1 MPRKSKN
8 APPPEWL
15 APLQEWVR
23 EIWFALMSNRH
34 FDDAEALR
42 LLMRDRGDE
51 IARLMRGFR
60 SGDVP
65 AALPS
70 ADASR
75 APFKRPPLDRV
86 LLLLPAL
93 RVELKQQAIL
103 DDLPDDKRR
112 EICAAGEV
120 IWTAYHAHKHGA
132 RLERGRPH
140 DLQSPRRRR
149 RNQAGDNPRRGQ
161 GARLSRRR
169 EDPRRDEGALWLS
182 ALQAD
187 AERGEVLHWR
197 GSALPAAARALEEAR
212 LRAAFF
218 RRTRLS
224 PPDSIWSGHGTAQS
238 AKADWERVPM
248 TAADQVDALTP
259 ALVTNRRP
267 PPISAKPNTSFI
279 CIAGAVR
286 VRRLFYTAHKSD
298 TRSTNLSRGR
308 KIYRASPPA
317 PKPTPQIRR
326 APAPPPGS
334 GLRPLARGRRDG
346 TSIRMAQPRTFER
359 KEPHPREAR
368 LKPKR

>member
-23 EIWFALMSNRH
+23 EARFALMSNRH

-93 RVELKQQAIL
+93 RVELKRRAIL

-120 IWTAYHAHKHGA
+120 IWTAYHAHKHGT
-132 RLERGRPH
+132 RLERGGPH
-140 DLQSPRRRR
+140 DLNHP
-149 RNQAGDNPRRGQ
+149 GDVVGIKRVTI
-161 GARLSRRR
+161 
-169 EDPRRDEGALWLS
+169 RDE
-182 ALQAD
+182 
-187 AERGEVLHWR
+187 
-197 GSALPAAARALEEAR
+197 ARAQALAVAGKTLVAMKALYGCPRYR
-212 LRAAFF
+212 LTQSVVKFF
-218 RRTRLS
+218 TGEDVLYEQLRELGKRL
-224 PPDSIWSGHGTAQS
+224 A
-238 AKADWERVPM
+238 
-248 TAADQVDALTP
+248 
-259 ALVTNRRP
+259 
-267 PPISAKPNTSFI
+267 
-279 CIAGAVR
+279 
-286 VRRLFYTAHKSD
+286 
-298 TRSTNLSRGR
+298 
-308 KIYRASPPA
+308 
-317 PKPTPQIRR
+317 
-326 APAPPPGS
+326 
-334 GLRPLARGRRDG
+334 
-346 TSIRMAQPRTFER
+346 
-359 KEPHPREAR
+359 
-368 LKPKR
+368 